1 MIVTVEVSPRE
12 AREAQNVAICQS
24 NVCSGGNVCSCWF
37 AWAVMEPNRWI
48 TVVSCRRWMEDDPYS
63 SLCTYPGRSWW
74 KAGNVRHWTWCV
86 WCS

>member
-48 TVVSCRRWMEDDPYS
+48 TVVSLGGVGGRRGMFDTGLGVCGVHSVQCAREPME
-63 SLCTYPGRSWW
+63 
-74 KAGNVRHWTWCV
+74 
-86 WCS
+86 